1 MYIRLII
8 ILILVV
14 IFSKDLKSNEFNIIR
29 DAEIENFL
37 KDISSVLLESVDTKE
52 NNLEFYLDNK
62 KYINA
67 SVIPGPK
74 FFFTTRLLL
83 DSESLDQIAGVVAHE
98 LGHVI
103 GGHFTK
109 INKAYEDS
117 AFISILS
124 TILAIGATVGGS
136 PEAGN
141 ALLLGGQHL
150 SQANLLSF
158 SRTQESFADQTSI
171 RLLDSSGF
179 SINGLVQMFKLL
191 EKNEKFKRYNP
202 YFLTHP
208 LSSKRK
214 QDVKVHAKNQKNIK
228 QFPELNKRYKL
239 IKAKLN
245 GFFLDKKILQNRY
258 NKIDNIES
266 FYAFSLRNYK
276 IGKIKKAIQY
286 IDKCIEI
293 KPKNPYF
300 RELKGQIYYE
310 NGNIRDAIKEFR
322 YAIDLSPNEKS
333 FKLFLA
339 KALYNQN
346 NSESFD
352 ESVKL
357 LWNYIKNDNF
367 PLEAWHY
374 LGLNYGKLKKFD
386 YSSYA
391 FAEKFFLV
399 NQIKNAKIHMEKVKK
414 ISKDPFILNKIA
426 DLEYEINKKEN
437 SE

>member
-8 ILILVV
+8 FLIFVGF
-14 IFSKDLKSNEFNIIR
+14 FSNDLKSKELNIIR

-37 KDISSVLLESVDTKE
+37 KDISSILLESVEAKDNK
-52 NNLEFYLDNK
+52 LEFYLDNK
-62 KYINA
+62 KYVNA

-74 FFFTTRLLL
+74 FFFTTKLLL

-98 LGHVI
+98 LGHVL

-109 INKAYEDS
+109 INKAYKDS

-141 ALLLGGQHL
+141 ALILGGQHF

-171 RLLDSSGF
+171 RLLNNSGF
-179 SINGLVQMFKLL
+179 SIKGLVQMFKLL

-214 QDVKVHAKNQKNIK
+214 QDVKIHAKNQKNIK
-228 QFPELNKRYKL
+228 EFPELKNRYKL

-245 GFFLDKKILQNRY
+245 GFFLDKKILHSRY
-258 NKIDNIES
+258 NKIDNLES
-266 FYAFSLRNYK
+266 YYAFSLRNYK
-276 IGKIKKAIQY
+276 VGKVKKAIQY
-286 IDKCIEI
+286 INECIAI
-293 KPKNPYF
+293 KPNNPYF

-322 YAIDLSPNEKS
+322 YAIDLSPKEKS

-339 KALYNQN
+339 KALYNEN
-346 NSESFD
+346 SSESFN
-352 ESVKL
+352 ESIKL

-391 FAEKFFLV
+391 FAEKFFLA
-399 NQIKNAKIHMEKVKK
+399 NQIKNAKIHIEKVKK
-414 ISKDPFILNKIA
+414 ISKDSFILNKIA
-426 DLEYEINKKEN
+426 DLEYEIKKKEKN
-437 SE
+437 E

>member
-117 AFISILS
+117 ALISILS

-171 RLLDSSGF
+171 RLLNSSGF

-386 YSSYA
+386 YLLVEPNPNLKGLI
-391 FAEKFFLV
+391 EK
-399 NQIKNAKIHMEKVKK
+399 II
-414 ISKDPFILNKIA
+414 I
-426 DLEYEINKKEN
+426 
-437 SE
+437 

>member
-117 AFISILS
+117 ALISILS

-141 ALLLGGQHL
+141 ALILGGQHL

-171 RLLDSSGF
+171 RLLNSSGF

>member
-171 RLLDSSGF
+171 RLLNSSGF

-245 GFFLDKKILQNRY
+245 GYFLDKKILQNRY

>member
-117 AFISILS
+117 ALISILS

-171 RLLDSSGF
+171 RLLNSSGF